1 MDRLYSEEEVTIL
14 ARSVATHGMHD
25 GDCSCS
31 DSTGEECSCGYAAA
45 LELALRMTQG
55 DAGPMTGWSVTCLAW
70 RPETGGRL

>member
-1 MDRLYSEEEVTIL
+1 MKMTTQMRYG
-14 ARSVATHGMHD
+14 AR
-25 GDCSCS
+25 
-31 DSTGEECSCGYAAA
+31 AA